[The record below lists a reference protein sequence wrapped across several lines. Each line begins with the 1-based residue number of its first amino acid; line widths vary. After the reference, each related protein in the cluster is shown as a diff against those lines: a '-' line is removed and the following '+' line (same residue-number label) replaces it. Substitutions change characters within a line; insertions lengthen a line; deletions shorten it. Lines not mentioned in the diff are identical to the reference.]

1 MTTPNSQPS
10 FDPGAV
16 PPPAPQYYSPQ
27 PGIVPPQPG
36 WQSASVPPSGPGWFS
51 RNRNLVVI
59 LAAALVVVLGGGVGF
74 GLGMSNGAQAHRQA
88 VTTGLHNQIKP
99 LMDSKPGRVA
109 PDESPRGGR
118 DDDDTSDARGD
129 DDVLGG
135 DDALGD
141 DGALDDAD
149 GDEMPSGLA
158 LVKVVTD
165 GISETDDTA
174 TRVTKAA
181 NNLMALG
188 LPSCAN
194 KDCVAP
200 ARPEGAGGYAITAPA
215 ELLADKTGGT
225 GVLVLQDMAKIIAV
239 SLDYQGAQDLKSVSV
254 SDSEGKFR
262 GVHFIDDAGFP
273 GV

>member
-16 PPPAPQYYSPQ
+16 PPPAPQYNSAQ

-36 WQSASVPPSGPGWFS
+36 WQSPPVQPPGPGWFS
-51 RNRNLVVI
+51 LNRNLFVILAATLVVI
-59 LAAALVVVLGGGVGF
+59 LGGGIGF

-99 LMDSKPGRVA
+99 LVDSKPGQGA
-109 PDESPRGGR
+109 PDESPGNRR
-118 DDDDTSDARGD
+118 DASDARDED
-129 DDVLGG
+129 DTLGE
-135 DDALGD
+135 DDALGED
-141 DGALDDAD
+141 SGND
-149 GDEMPSGLA
+149 MPSGLA
-158 LVKVVTD
+158 LVKVVTE
-165 GISETDDTA
+165 GISEADDTA

-188 LPSCAN
+188 LPSCVN

-200 ARPEGAGGYAITAPA
+200 ARPEGVGGYAITAPA

-239 SLDYQGAQDLKSVSV
+239 SLDYLGTQDLKFVSV
-254 SDSEGKFR
+254 SDVDGKTQ